1 MRITPFCNTEFLYSS
16 LFSRAVYHKH
26 AVPGGKQPQSYQ
38 YGCLWE
44 YPHNRMELQRHAE
57 GGMSGLSSTTF
68 VIPDL
73 RKEGKAPLVSV
84 FWQLTEMLG
93 VFPASYIIQ
102 QGLLTV
108 PAGKWKVFKTH
119 TVFLVGCLWKWP
131 GILSSAGNLI
141 SSWFHGQGW
150 LRFHILNRYSSRSED
165 NKQILENVI
174 ASKPLKSTKLRLCF
188 VQGSELCSKTSGSRR
203 KPWLV

>member
-1 MRITPFCNTEFLYSS
+1 MEFLTVVCFSGQS
-16 LFSRAVYHKH
+16 IISMLFLEGSNLSHINMAVYENIH
-26 AVPGGKQPQSYQ
+26 
-38 YGCLWE
+38 
-44 YPHNRMELQRHAE
+44 
-57 GGMSGLSSTTF
+57 TTEWNYR
-68 VIPDL
+68 DMQ
-73 RKEGKAPLVSV
+73 KEGCRDCLVQPSWFQTCVRKARPRWFLSFDSWLKCWVY
-84 FWQLTEMLG
+84 FR
-93 VFPASYIIQ
+93 
-102 QGLLTV
+102 LLTSFSKGCWLSLLES
-108 PAGKWKVFKTH
+108 GKSLKHILYFIL
-119 TVFLVGCLWKWP
+119 FLVGCLWKWP

-174 ASKPLKSTKLRLCF
+174 ASKPLKSTKLRLRF